1 MCDITNDWSMDEVL
15 HHPKLSDDYKYK
27 FFEDLANQEEYF
39 EVLNNLGL
47 PIDGLGVTITDLDNL
62 DYIWDLNDDDKGI
75 PSATTQFAEQQ
86 KFRVINLYRY
96 ISTEYGP
103 SFVGPKTRRFCK
115 MTVSRTNAAVPTAV
129 ARPKNALAAVAT
141 ILSTLEVKDCVSVD
155 ALFKPVEN
163 CAVSA
168 SNCSFNV
175 LISAM
180 LIPFA
185 PFSSYS
191 INFINP
197 SFGYIRLQCF
207 ECWKYK
213 VTGIASALAW

>member
-1 MCDITNDWSMDEVL
+1 MDEVL

-115 MTVSRTNAAVPTAV
+115 MTVSRTNAALMRYEDIVRLNSSNPGLGKGGSDTYSVFEWRGGANCKHIWV
-129 ARPKNALAAVAT
+129 KYKYDTESKNL
-141 ILSTLEVKDCVSVD
+141 VK
-155 ALFKPVEN
+155 
-163 CAVSA
+163 
-168 SNCSFNV
+168 
-175 LISAM
+175 
-180 LIPFA
+180 A
-185 PFSSYS
+185 PFNEQPRNVQVGGMVPYANGT
-191 INFINP
+191 NFP
-197 SFGYIRLQCF
+197 PAR
-207 ECWKYK
+207 EK
-213 VTGIASALAW
+213 

>member
-1 MCDITNDWSMDEVL
+1 MDEVL

-47 PIDGLGVTITDLDNL
+47 PIDGLGVTISDLDNL

-115 MTVSRTNAAVPTAV
+115 MTVSRTNAALMRYEDIVRLNSSNPGLGKGGSDTYSVFEWRGGANCKHIWV
-129 ARPKNALAAVAT
+129 KYKYDTESKNL
-141 ILSTLEVKDCVSVD
+141 VK
-155 ALFKPVEN
+155 
-163 CAVSA
+163 
-168 SNCSFNV
+168 
-175 LISAM
+175 
-180 LIPFA
+180 A
-185 PFSSYS
+185 PFNEQPRNVQVGGMVPYANGT
-191 INFINP
+191 NFP
-197 SFGYIRLQCF
+197 PAR
-207 ECWKYK
+207 EK
-213 VTGIASALAW
+213 

>member
-47 PIDGLGVTITDLDNL
+47 PIDGLGVTISDLDNL

-75 PSATTQFAEQQ
+75 PSSTTQFAEQQ

-115 MTVSRTNAAVPTAV
+115 MTVSRTNAALMRYEDIVRLNSSNPGLGKGGSDTYSVFEWRGGANCKHIWV
-129 ARPKNALAAVAT
+129 KYKYDTESKNL
-141 ILSTLEVKDCVSVD
+141 VK
-155 ALFKPVEN
+155 
-163 CAVSA
+163 
-168 SNCSFNV
+168 
-175 LISAM
+175 
-180 LIPFA
+180 A
-185 PFSSYS
+185 PFNEQPRNVQVGGMVPYANGT
-191 INFINP
+191 NFP
-197 SFGYIRLQCF
+197 PAR
-207 ECWKYK
+207 EK
-213 VTGIASALAW
+213 

>member
-1 MCDITNDWSMDEVL
+1 MDEVL

-96 ISTEYGP
+96 ISTECGP

-115 MTVSRTNAAVPTAV
+115 MTVSRTNAALMRYEDIVRLNSSNPGLGKGGSDTYSVFEWRGGANCKHIWV
-129 ARPKNALAAVAT
+129 KYKYDTESKNL
-141 ILSTLEVKDCVSVD
+141 VK
-155 ALFKPVEN
+155 
-163 CAVSA
+163 
-168 SNCSFNV
+168 
-175 LISAM
+175 
-180 LIPFA
+180 A
-185 PFSSYS
+185 PFNEQPRNVQVGGMVPYANGT
-191 INFINP
+191 NFP
-197 SFGYIRLQCF
+197 PAR
-207 ECWKYK
+207 EK
-213 VTGIASALAW
+213 